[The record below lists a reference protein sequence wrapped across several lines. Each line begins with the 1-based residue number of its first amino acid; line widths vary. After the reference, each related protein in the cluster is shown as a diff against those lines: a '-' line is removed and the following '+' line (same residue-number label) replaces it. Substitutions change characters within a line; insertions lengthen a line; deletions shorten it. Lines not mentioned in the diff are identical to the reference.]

1 MPHLKLMFARYLL
14 SLALAAAT
22 LVAPVLF
29 APAQYALAQARTP
42 QDMVTVSILPGWLD
56 ADGTRMA
63 ALRFQLA
70 PGWKTYWRDPGEAG
84 IPPRFDWR
92 GSRNV
97 AAVEIL
103 WPTPQQTTTNGLRT
117 IGYAHDLILPVRITP
132 ARAGQPV
139 SLSGDLEI
147 GVCSDICVPVE
158 TEVSLDLPLGDG
170 DRDPRIA
177 AALAARPYSAAEAG
191 VGHVACRVAPVE
203 GGMEL
208 AVEIEMAQMGAQEMV
223 VIESGDPDLW
233 VAQADS
239 ARSGDRISAR
249 TSIYHVDGR
258 GFVLDRGALRFTV
271 LSTGDA
277 VDIRGCAGH

>member
-1 MPHLKLMFARYLL
+1 MPHLKRMFARYLL
-14 SLALAAAT
+14 SLV
-22 LVAPVLF
+22 LVAITMLAPVS
-29 APAQYALAQARTP
+29 ARSP
-42 QDMVTVSILPGWLD
+42 QEMVTVTILPGWLMP
-56 ADGTRMA
+56 DGTRMA
-63 ALRFQLA
+63 ALRFELA
-70 PGWKTYWRDPGEAG
+70 PGWKTYWRAPGEAG

-117 IGYAHDLILPVRITP
+117 IGYAHDLVLPVRITP

-208 AVEIEMAQMGAQEMV
+208 AVEIEMARMGAQEMV

-233 VAQADS
+233 VAQAHS
-239 ARSGDRISAR
+239 ARSGDRITAR
-249 TSIYHVDGR
+249 TKIYHVDGR

-277 VDIRGCAGH
+277 VDIHGCSGH

>member
-1 MPHLKLMFARYLL
+1 MPHLERMFARYLL
-14 SLALAAAT
+14 SLAL
-22 LVAPVLF
+22 VALSLP
-29 APAQYALAQARTP
+29 APASARTP
-42 QDMVTVSILPGWLD
+42 QEMVSVSILPGWLD

-63 ALRFQLA
+63 ALRFELA
-70 PGWKTYWRDPGEAG
+70 PGWKTYWRAPGEAG

-117 IGYAHDLILPVRITP
+117 IGYAHDVVLPVRITP
-132 ARAGQPV
+132 ARAGQPM

-147 GVCSDICVPVE
+147 GVCNDICVPVE
-158 TEVSLDLPLGDG
+158 TEVSLDLPLGAG

-177 AALAARPYSAAEAG
+177 AALASRPYSAAEAG
-191 VGHVACRVAPVE
+191 VGAVACRVAPVE

-208 AVEIEMAQMGAQEMV
+208 SVEIEMARMGAQEMV
-223 VIESGDPDLW
+223 VVESGDPDLW
-233 VAQADS
+233 VAQADTVREG
-239 ARSGDRISAR
+239 ARVSAR
-249 TSIYHVDGR
+249 TKIYHVDGR
-258 GFVLDRGALRFTV
+258 GFMLDRGALRFTV

-277 VDIRGCAGH
+277 VDIQGCAGG